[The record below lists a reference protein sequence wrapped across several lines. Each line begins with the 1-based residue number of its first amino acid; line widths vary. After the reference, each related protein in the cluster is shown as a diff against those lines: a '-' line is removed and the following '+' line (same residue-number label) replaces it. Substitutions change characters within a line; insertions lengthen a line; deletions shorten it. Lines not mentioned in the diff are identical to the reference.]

1 LFYVL
6 GLEVDEVVLL
16 ANTFGRGVM
25 LGCYVWISSRT
36 LVESW
41 QEIEDATT
49 AIVKQ

>member
-25 LGCYVWISSRT
+25 GGGNKAVAGWT
-36 LVESW
+36 LFQARET
-41 QEIEDATT
+41 IEDATT